1 MDNNIIF
8 VETTD
13 GFPKKFTANNSKT
26 ELIARGLLNAGDD
39 VTIINK
45 IQGSEFIHKD
55 VEQDSINGLT
65 YYSFK
70 RYNTERFGY
79 IKNLINQ
86 CKILKNLKQKNR
98 NNILIMGQPYFLVFL
113 IEVFIYKILGY
124 KIGITKTEWPSQI
137 KSIKGIKKTDYW
149 LSDNLF
155 GYFIDIVFPI
165 SQYIE
170 KKCLKFKKPIFKIP
184 ILANFHINHSN
195 QHTPP
200 YDSQHYFLL
209 CSTLAYIENI
219 TLVIDAFDIF
229 SKDNSAHQFFLKLVL
244 SGSKE
249 KMEFIKQYIL
259 QNGTSSKV
267 QIYNQIPYDE
277 LMSLYKNADGLLI
290 PLQDS
295 IQDKA
300 RFSQK
305 IAEYLS
311 TQNPI
316 ITNNVGDIK
325 LYFKDRYNAYIA
337 KSYTKEAFA
346 EIMNE
351 IIQKPNESR
360 KIGEEGYKTGLN
372 NFDNIR
378 VCKNLSNFIST
389 LR

>member
-1 MDNNIIF
+1 MNNNIIF

-55 VEQDSINGLT
+55 VEQNSINELT

-165 SQYIE
+165 SQYIK

-184 ILANFHINHSN
+184 ILADFHINYSN
-195 QHTPP
+195 QHAFP

-219 TLVIDAFDIF
+219 TLVIDAFNIL
-229 SKDNSAHQFFLKLVL
+229 SKDNSAHQIFLKLVL
-244 SGSKE
+244 SGSKD
-249 KMEFIKQYIL
+249 KMEFIKQYIS
-259 QNGTSSKV
+259 QNCTHSKV

-290 PLQDS
+290 PLQDT

-316 ITNNVGDIK
+316 ITNNIGDIK
-325 LYFKDRYNAYIA
+325 MYFKDRYNAYIA

-346 EIMNE
+346 EIMSE
-351 IIQKPNESR
+351 IIQNPNEA
-360 KIGEEGYKTGLN
+360 KEIGKKGYKTGLN

-378 VCKNLSNFIST
+378 VCKDLSNFIST
-389 LR
+389 LQ